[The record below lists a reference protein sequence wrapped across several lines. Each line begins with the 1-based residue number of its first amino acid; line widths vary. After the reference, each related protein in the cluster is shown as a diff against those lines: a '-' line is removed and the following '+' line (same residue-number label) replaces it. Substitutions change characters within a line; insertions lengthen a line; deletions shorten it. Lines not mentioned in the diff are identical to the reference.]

1 MVRADDAAP
10 EFSRI
15 VNLGH
20 LGEDAMTL
28 DLRATEGE
36 CAALARRFS
45 LPAIAGLSAS
55 GGIER
60 QAGGRVRL
68 LVSIRAEVTQTCVV
82 TLEPV
87 VNRIEE
93 QVDILFEPERGGSGT
108 IDVAFD
114 PAADREPLSGD
125 SLDVGEIVAEEMAL
139 ALDPYPR
146 KPGVGL
152 ETGPGGAPAEAGEDP
167 PGSPFEA
174 LAALRRKE

>member
-1 MVRADDAAP
+1 MERAGDAAP

-15 VNLGH
+15 FNLGD
-20 LGEDAMTL
+20 LGENTRQL

-36 CAALARRFS
+36 CASLARRFS
-45 LPAIAGLSAS
+45 VPAIAGLSAS
-55 GGIER
+55 GALEG

-68 LVSIRAEVTQTCVV
+68 HVSIRAEVTQTCVV

-93 QVDILFEPERGGSGT
+93 EVDILFEPSRGDRRA
-108 IDVAFD
+108 IDVGFD

-125 SLDVGEIVAEEMAL
+125 SLDIGEIVAEELAL

-146 KPGVGL
+146 TPGVGL
-152 ETGPGGAPAEAGEDP
+152 ETGPGAPPAGTGEDSP
-167 PGSPFEA
+167 SGPFEA